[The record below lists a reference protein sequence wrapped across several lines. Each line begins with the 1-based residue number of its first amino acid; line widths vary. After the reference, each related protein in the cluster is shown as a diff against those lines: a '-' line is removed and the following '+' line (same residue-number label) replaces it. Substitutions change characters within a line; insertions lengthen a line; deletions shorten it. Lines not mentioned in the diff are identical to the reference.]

1 MSRNRIISRWSLAI
15 VSVVAF
21 VIGAFAPS
29 AARIVTDGVFTTVA
43 AQDPVTPPQEPDPA
57 AGRGGRGQAAPRP
70 YAQVVTSAFK
80 TDDGVFK
87 VHRGMLNNTDSV
99 LFEIPVKELDKDFV
113 WNVSLKKT
121 TLGAG
126 YGGQNVSSRIVRWTK
141 SASSGTR
148 R

>member
-15 VSVVAF
+15 ASVVAF
-21 VIGAFAPS
+21 AIGAFAPS
-29 AARIVTDGVFTTVA
+29 VARVVRNSVIVTVA
-43 AQDPVTPPQEPDPA
+43 AQDPVTPPAQEPDPA
-57 AGRGGRGQAAPRP
+57 AGRGAGRGQAPRP

-87 VHRGMLNNTDSV
+87 VHRGMLNGTDSV
-99 LFEIPVKELDKDFV
+99 LFEIPAKELDKDFV

-126 YGGQNVSSRIVRWTK
+126 FGGQSVSSRIVRWTK
-141 SASSGTR
+141 RG
-148 R
+148 